1 MPPSHFL
8 QQSKN
13 KMQAWVTNAGQNA
26 PAAPTGP
33 HVHDNP
39 QGSPHKRLA
48 YPSQSQPAP
57 ITSAQNNSPP
67 QQSHSQ
73 SRMPIIN
80 ANAHRAS
87 SVLAARV
94 AVRGP
99 TANHIGHSRD
109 GSLSSQRNKEIASDP
124 LRQSQRNKPFWD
136 GSTVDGSVFSDSAS
150 NNESRIS
157 NRHRGPVVESAFQQT
172 FKQSAPRQHQVQR
185 ESGERSRPPFTI
197 NADGFIDVVNDAHG
211 PGLQRS
217 SSTPDAR
224 SRGQLRGMP
233 RDDDSY
239 VDDVHYQTAPDRSPP
254 NPSLNHHQKRLPLRG
269 AQKLNYSNQTPYP
282 KGGNLMSSPPREAYQ
297 TPATGLENDEMEDD
311 SELPR
316 DDEDQGPHRSTLFV
330 DVESPVAS
338 HQEGSAEEDTDQ
350 QTTPKPAAKKSPQVN
365 RQLFSKVS
373 KASRGR
379 NSLHESAMP
388 RAGSDKRQSSSRKRH
403 FEPDYDDGALAA
415 MQYDDLR
422 NEDFDFDPAQA
433 ESQSTLLPRQ
443 GTLPDKLQHYLDK
456 DREAQA
462 TFFTSMPVGDWD
474 DAGDWFLE
482 KFGGVM
488 NSLREA
494 RQAKRQMIDA
504 FENEVA
510 EREDAVRHKI
520 SGIDKTLVDLKSEGA
535 KLMSRTDF
543 E

>member
-136 GSTVDGSVFSDSAS
+136 GSTD
-150 NNESRIS
+150 
-157 NRHRGPVVESAFQQT
+157 
-172 FKQSAPRQHQVQR
+172 KQSASWA
-185 ESGERSRPPFTI
+185 SGRVRLPADLQAERATSTSSPKRKWRAEQTTFTI

-494 RQAKRQMIDA
+494 RQAKRQMIDD

>member
-1 MPPSHFL
+1 
-8 QQSKN
+8 
-13 KMQAWVTNAGQNA
+13 MQAWVTNAGQNA
-26 PAAPTGP
+26 TAAPTGP

-48 YPSQSQPAP
+48 YQNQSQPAP
-57 ITSAQNNSPP
+57 ITTTQNDSPP

-80 ANAHRAS
+80 ANANRAGS
-87 SVLAARV
+87 ALATRIALNRPV
-94 AVRGP
+94 
-99 TANHIGHSRD
+99 ANHLGHSRD
-109 GSLSSQRNKEIASDP
+109 GSASSQRNREIASDP
-124 LRQSQRNKPFWD
+124 LRQSQRAKPFWD
-136 GSTVDGSVFSDSAS
+136 GSTVDGSAFSDSAS

-157 NRHRGPVVESAFQQT
+157 NRHRGPVAESASFQQT
-172 FKQSAPRQHQVQR
+172 FKQSPPRQSQVKR

-197 NADGFIDVVNDAHG
+197 NEDGFIDLVNHAHG

-224 SRGQLRGMP
+224 SRGQLKGVP

-254 NPSLNHHQKRLPLRG
+254 NPSLNHHRARLALRG
-269 AQKLNYSNQTPYP
+269 AQKLDYSNRTPYS
-282 KGGNLMSSPPREAYQ
+282 KGQNPMSSPPREAYQ
-297 TPATGLENDEMEDD
+297 TPATGLEDDDMEDD
-311 SELPR
+311 TELLG
-316 DDEDQGPHRSTLFV
+316 DDDNHGPHRSTMFM
-330 DVESPVAS
+330 DVETPIVS
-338 HQEGSAEEDTDQ
+338 HREDSAGEETDQ
-350 QTTPKPAAKKSPQVN
+350 QTTPKPATKKSPQVN
-365 RQLFSKVS
+365 RQLFNKASKS
-373 KASRGR
+373 SRGR

-388 RAGSDKRQSSSRKRH
+388 RAAPEHRQASSKKRQ

-422 NEDFDFDPAQA
+422 NEEFDFDPAQA

-456 DREAQA
+456 GQEAQA
-462 TFFTSMPVGDWD
+462 TFFTSMPVGEWD

-482 KFGGVM
+482 KFGEVM
-488 NSLREA
+488 NRLKEA
-494 RQAKRQMIDA
+494 RQAKRQMIED

-510 EREDAVRHKI
+510 EREDTVRHKMG
-520 SGIDKTLVDLKSEGA
+520 GIDKTLVDLKSEGA